1 MNNVVAD
8 ALNLVYK
15 FVMPLCSKQNQ
26 TLIEQGLLSL
36 AGLGTIDTS
45 DQLMLF
51 GSYEQIQSTLA
62 RLNERESIRKN
73 KGVYY
78 TPTDVVDFIVTNTI
92 KASFGVLAPENI
104 QSFDLSSEFAEDFCL
119 KKTVFEPTCGAGE
132 FLLAALE
139 KKLVLWR
146 RNHLKT
152 NKEDIEC
159 IVGTFYG
166 NDINNDSVIISKL
179 RLFLCVAHRFGV
191 DYCVDLPSILNRN
204 FTTND
209 YVVSP
214 PKNNEDYDIIVG
226 NPPYVEDYKSGLELT
241 ERYGNI
247 YANVL
252 LNAASHLR
260 VGGSMGFI
268 IPISYSSTPRMK
280 KLRDNLLGIV
290 EEQFILCYADRPDCL
305 FDSVHQKLCILICR
319 NTNESQRVYTGNYQ
333 YWYREERDQLFL
345 NTQVVLNPFLRD
357 DCIPKLGTSLDLSI
371 FRKVIDQANP
381 TVFSASRVGS
391 HSVYVN
397 RRETFWIKAFR
408 REIIHPEF
416 KAFSYPTKEEADYCY
431 CLVNS
436 SLFWWYWI
444 SVSDCWHVS
453 RELNGFRAPII
464 RDASQFSE
472 LADALDMRL
481 EATKEYVGTKQTEY
495 EYKHR
500 ACLDEIHAID
510 FAINSVY
517 GLTQEESDYIQDF
530 ALRYRVSGGVVNDE
544 CN

>member
-15 FVMPLCSKQNQ
+15 FIMPFCDEQNQ
-26 TLIEQGLLSL
+26 ALIERGILSI
-36 AGLGTIDTS
+36 AGIEDFDFSG
-45 DQLMLF
+45 QLMIF
-51 GSYEQIQSTLA
+51 GAYEQVQSTLA
-62 RLNERESIRKN
+62 RLNERESIRKD

-92 KASFGVLAPENI
+92 KSSCGVLTPENI
-104 QSFDLSSEFAEDFCL
+104 QSLDLTTVFGDDFCL

-139 KKLVLWR
+139 RKIALWK
-146 RNHLKT
+146 RNHPDAEK
-152 NKEDIEC
+152 KDIES
-159 IVGTFYG
+159 IVRTFYG
-166 NDINNDSVIISKL
+166 NDINADSVIISKL
-179 RLFLCVAHRFGV
+179 RLFLCVAHRYGV
-191 DYCVDLPSILNRN
+191 EYCVDLPAILNRN
-204 FTTND
+204 FTTYD

-214 PKNNEDYDIIVG
+214 PTNYENYDIIVG
-226 NPPYVEDYKSGLELT
+226 NPPYVEDNKSGLELSD
-241 ERYGNI
+241 RYGNI

-252 LNAASHLR
+252 LNAASHLKE
-260 VGGSMGFI
+260 GGSMGFI

-280 KLRDNLLGIV
+280 KLRDKLIDIV

-319 NTNESQRVYTGNYQ
+319 NTKEAHKVYTGNYQ
-333 YWYREERDQLFL
+333 YWYQGERNLLFS
-345 NTQVVLNPFLRD
+345 NTQVVLNPFSRD
-357 DCIPKLGTSLDLSI
+357 DCIPKLGTPLDLSI
-371 FRKVIDQANP
+371 FRKVTDQANP
-381 TVFSASRVGS
+381 TVFSTSRIGS
-391 HSVYVN
+391 HSIYVN
-397 RRETFWIKAFR
+397 RREAFWIKAFR

-416 KAFSYPTKEEADYCY
+416 KVFSYESQEEADYCY

-464 RDASQFSE
+464 CASRFSE
-472 LADALDMRL
+472 LAEALDKRL

-510 FAINSVY
+510 DVINSVY
-517 GLTQEESDYIQDF
+517 GLTQEESDYIKDF
-530 ALRYRVSGGVVNDE
+530 ALRYRVSGGAVSDE
-544 CN
+544 CD

>member
-15 FVMPLCSKQNQ
+15 FVMPLCNEQN
-26 TLIEQGLLSL
+26 LAIIERGMLSL
-36 AGLGTIDTS
+36 AGVDSFDFSG
-45 DQLMLF
+45 QLVLF
-51 GSYEQIQSTLA
+51 GAYEQIQSTLA
-62 RLNERESIRKN
+62 RLNEHETIRKS

-78 TPTDVVDFIVTNTI
+78 TPTDVVDFIVANTI
-92 KASFGVLAPENI
+92 KASLGALTPENI
-104 QSFDLSSEFAEDFCL
+104 QSLDLSSVYDDDFCL
-119 KKTVFEPTCGAGE
+119 QKTIFEPTCGAGE

-139 KKLVLWR
+139 QKIALWKR
-146 RNHLKT
+146 YHST
-152 NKEDIEC
+152 SNKNEIES
-159 IVGTFYG
+159 IIGTFYG
-166 NDINNDSVIISKL
+166 NDINIDSVIISKL

-191 DYCVDLPSILNRN
+191 EYCTDLPAILNQN
-204 FTTND
+204 FTTYD

-214 PKNNEDYDIIVG
+214 PTNDIDYDIIVG
-226 NPPYVEDYKSGLELT
+226 NPPYVEDNKCGLDLI

-260 VGGSMGFI
+260 NGGSMGFI

-280 KLRDNLLGIV
+280 KLRDKLINIV
-290 EEQFILCYADRPDCL
+290 EEQFVLCYADRPDCL

-319 NTNESQRVYTGNYQ
+319 NTNESHKIYTGNYQ
-333 YWYREERDQLFL
+333 YWYQEERDHLFSD
-345 NTQVVLNPFLRD
+345 TQVVLNPFLRD
-357 DCIPKLGTSLDLSI
+357 DCIPKLGTPLELSI
-371 FRKVIDQANP
+371 FRKVMDQANP
-381 TVFSASRVGS
+381 TVFSRSRIGAYS
-391 HSVYVN
+391 IYVN
-397 RRETFWIKAFR
+397 RREAFWIKAFR

-416 KAFSYPTKEEADYCY
+416 KVFSFATKEGSDYCY

-464 RDASQFSE
+464 PDNAQFSE
-472 LADALDMRL
+472 LAEALDKRL
-481 EATKEYVGTKQTEY
+481 ETTKEYVGTKQTEF

-510 FAINSVY
+510 DVINSVY
-517 GLTQEESDYIQDF
+517 GLTKEESDYIKGF
-530 ALRYRVSGGVVNDE
+530 ALRYRVSGGIVSDE
-544 CN
+544 CD